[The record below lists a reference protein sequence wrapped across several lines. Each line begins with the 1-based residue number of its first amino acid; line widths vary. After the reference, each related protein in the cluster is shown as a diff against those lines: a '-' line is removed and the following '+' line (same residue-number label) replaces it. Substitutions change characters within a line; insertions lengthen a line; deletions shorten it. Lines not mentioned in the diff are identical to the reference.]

1 MKPEQ
6 GPDTSRLLIIAAVAL
21 LSLLLLLRIYPP
33 MAFMAFVLGSTV
45 GFFLLGGRLMG
56 ALDGTP
62 LFGRR
67 KTERDSAFSQRVAE
81 RLADCRQREERFRDE
96 GERILNSIATLRDD
110 LARNTAADATET
122 AKAEAVIKELEAEF
136 SLRHAK
142 ASFFADCATKLREL
156 LDRHR
161 LVESIAAR
169 RRELRELRQ
178 TNFDDEAVVEETRFS
193 IEQDTIELDTI
204 VELSNSAASSSKT
217 EQAED
222 LRERLERLRS
232 TLGKPSSQESSAS

>member
-6 GPDTSRLLIIAAVAL
+6 GPDTLRLLIIAAVVL
-21 LSLLLLLRIYPP
+21 LTLLFLLRVHPP
-33 MAFMAFVLGSTV
+33 LAFMGFVLGSTL
-45 GFFLLGGRLMG
+45 GFFLLGGRLVDVVRG
-56 ALDGTP
+56 QP
-62 LFGRR
+62 LFGGRR
-67 KTERDSAFSQRVAE
+67 SSSEGAFSQRVAE
-81 RLADCRQREERFRDE
+81 RLADCRHREERFRDE
-96 GERILNSIATLRDD
+96 GERILHSIATLRDD
-110 LARNTAADATET
+110 LARNPAADTTET

-161 LVESIAAR
+161 LVESISAR

-222 LRERLERLRS
+222 LRERLERLRGS
-232 TLGKPSSQESSAS
+232 LGKSSSQESSAS

>member
-33 MAFMAFVLGSTV
+33 MAFMAFVLGSTA

-56 ALDGTP
+56 AFDGTP

-67 KTERDSAFSQRVAE
+67 KTERDSEFSQRVAE

-110 LARNTAADATET
+110 LARNAAADATET
-122 AKAEAVIKELEAEF
+122 KKAEAVIKELEAEF

-232 TLGKPSSQESSAS
+232 TLGKPSSRESSAS

>member
-21 LSLLLLLRIYPP
+21 LSLLLLLRVHPP
-33 MAFMAFVLGSTV
+33 LAFMAFVLGSTL
-45 GFFLLGGRLMG
+45 GFFFLGGRLVSI
-56 ALDGTP
+56 LNGTP
-62 LFGRR
+62 LFGNKKR
-67 KTERDSAFSQRVAE
+67 ERGSEFSQRVAE
-81 RLADCRQREERFRDE
+81 RLADCRYREERFRDE
-96 GERILNSIATLRDD
+96 GERILSSIATLRDD
-110 LARNTAADATET
+110 LARNSAADATET

-169 RRELRELRQ
+169 RRELRDLRQ

-204 VELSNSAASSSKT
+204 VELSNSAASTSKT

-222 LRERLERLRS
+222 LRERLERLRG
-232 TLGKPSSQESSAS
+232 TLGKSSSQESSAS